1 MANTVR
7 TKLTQLSNQYSKKV
21 ADIRKYKEQ
30 KRNGGAGVSDAEAK
44 RLNGLIDALDKERLQ
59 IADEMN
65 KLTKLEKTAKDYTK
79 LQTKIREKQLAID
92 KAKARG
98 EKTTQLEADQKD
110 LTDKFN
116 SIAPAVEQAFPD
128 IKVKPAEKAKPK
140 PLGNIQMTTGGTDTT
155 VTDTT
160 ASKAAAAK
168 KAEEAKKKA
177 GNLPAVAQDPLA
189 LAKKEAARTKKLGAA
204 SREDVVTSDY
214 AQRNAGMATA
224 PKTPTGTKTAT
235 GAEDINAIYALAR
248 SKYDNVD
255 SIFLYDPELKQILI
269 DAVGDIATAKD
280 DMEPDEFLRRLNASD
295 WAIRNASTYRARD
308 AQRREYNETL
318 DKYNKQLE
326 MADTQDKKDAILS
339 KIGQLNNTSSYA
351 RGLASAK
358 AFIEATASGLTGTMD
373 PVRLDAFVKK
383 MYDSANDKDPNII
396 NRELAALIS
405 YKPGTQLGGAVGAD
419 LTILRATARANGFDL
434 DTTFKDQI
442 NNWMQRLAVGESVE
456 TFKNTIRSQAKLGL
470 PDKVANLLDQGL
482 DLANIYAPYK
492 NVMAAVLEVA
502 PDSISLNDGTLRS
515 AIGPEKEMSLYDF
528 QRTLRK
534 DARWQYTDN
543 ARTEASDSVLK
554 VLRDFGFQG

>member
-1 MANTVR
+1 MAETLKQ
-7 TKLTQLSNQYSKKV
+7 TQGKLQSRIAQLLNQAAKETDLVEKARLKGQAKKLNQQLEKSKQSSNLEKNLSVVEKAQ
-21 ADIRKYKEQ
+21 KEL
-30 KRNGGAGVSDAEAK
+30 D
-44 RLNGLIDALDKERLQ
+44 RLNALDPNTPGV
-59 IADEMN
+59 APA
-65 KLTKLEKTAKDYTK
+65 KTAQQNIINDATK
-79 LQTKIREKQLAID
+79 KGL
-92 KAKARG
+92 
-98 EKTTQLEADQKD
+98 
-110 LTDKFN
+110 
-116 SIAPAVEQAFPD
+116 
-128 IKVKPAEKAKPK
+128 PK
-140 PLGNIQMTTGGTDTT
+140 PEVKKKTEPTIIDTA
-155 VTDTT
+155 
-160 ASKAAAAK
+160 ASKAAAD
-168 KAEEAKKKA
+168 KKKVTT
-177 GNLPAVAQDPLA
+177 PAVDNQ
-189 LAKKEAARTKKLGAA
+189 AKLPPKKTATPAPGGAFTDSQNAARISK
-204 SREDVVTSDY
+204 
-214 AQRNAGMATA
+214 
-224 PKTPTGTKTAT
+224 TGTKTAT
-235 GAEDINAIYALAR
+235 GNEDINAIYALAR

-255 SIFLYDPELKQILI
+255 SIFLYDQELKQILI

-358 AFIEATASGLTGTMD
+358 AYIEATASGLTGTMD
-373 PVRLDAFVKK
+373 PARLDAFVKR

-405 YKPGTQLGGAVGAD
+405 YKPGSQLGGAIGAD
-419 LTILRATARANGFDL
+419 LTVLRATARANGFDL

-502 PDSISLNDGTLRS
+502 PDSINLNDKTLRS

-534 DARWQYTDN
+534 DSRWQYTDN

-554 VLRDFGFQG
+554 VLKDFGFQG

>member
-1 MANTVR
+1 MANPVTA
-7 TKLTQLSNQYSKKV
+7 KLTKLSNQYSAKV
-21 ADIRKYKEQ
+21 KEKRKLVEERRKS
-30 KRNGGAGVSDAEAK
+30 VSDAEVK
-44 RLNGLIDALDKERLQ
+44 RLNGLINTLDADIKT
-59 IADEMN
+59 IFDELA
-65 KLTKLEKTAKDYTK
+65 KAKKLEKTAKDYSN
-79 LQTKIREKQLAID
+79 LQTKIKEKQIAIA
-92 KAKARG
+92 KAEARG
-98 EKTTQLEADQKD
+98 EDTTQLKSDQKD

-116 SIAPAVEQAFPD
+116 SIAPKVEETFPE
-128 IKVKPAEKAKPK
+128 IKVKPAAAAKTGPM
-140 PLGNIQMTTGGTDTT
+140 GNVQMTTGTP
-155 VTDTT
+155 VTPAAATA

-168 KAEEAKKKA
+168 NRVQTPPPVTE
-177 GNLPAVAQDPLA
+177 DPIA
-189 LAKKEAARTKKLGAA
+189 LAKKEAAKTKKLGAA
-204 SREDVVTSDY
+204 SRTEVVTSDY
-214 AQRNAGMATA
+214 AQRNTGIATA

-235 GAEDINAIYALAR
+235 GNEDINAIYALAR

-269 DAVGDIATAKD
+269 DAVGDPATAKD
-280 DMEPDEFLRRLNASD
+280 DMEQTEFLRRLNASE

-326 MADTQDKKDAILS
+326 MADTQEKKDAILS
-339 KIGQLNNTSSYA
+339 KIGQLNTTSGYA

-373 PVRLDAFVKK
+373 PKRLDAFVKK
-383 MYDSANDKDPNII
+383 MYDSANDKDENII

-405 YKPGTQLGGAVGAD
+405 YKPGTQLGGSVGAD
-419 LTILRATARANGFDL
+419 LTKLRATARANGFDL

-456 TFKNTIRSQAKLGL
+456 TFQNTIRSQAKLGL

-492 NVMAAVLEVA
+492 NLMAAVLEVA
-502 PDSISLNDGTLRS
+502 PDSINLNDGTLRS

-528 QRTLRK
+528 QRVLRK
-534 DARWQYTDN
+534 DPRWQYTDN
-543 ARTEASDSVLK
+543 ARAEASDSVLK
-554 VLRDFGFQG
+554 VLKDFGFQG

>member
-1 MANTVR
+1 MASPVT
-7 TKLTQLSNQYSKKV
+7 TKLNQLSSQYSAKVKRIRELEASKRSWFTDAETKKV
-21 ADIRKYKEQ
+21 
-30 KRNGGAGVSDAEAK
+30 N
-44 RLNGLIDALDKERLQ
+44 
-59 IADEMN
+59 DEIN
-65 KLTKLEKTAKDYTK
+65 KLTADAKKDFDDLAKLQKLEKSAKDYI
-79 LQTKIREKQLAID
+79 KIQDDLKKVQSQID

-98 EKTTQLEADQKD
+98 ESTTTLQAKKD
-110 LTDKFN
+110 TLTNKFN
-116 SIAPAVEQAFPD
+116 SIAPKVEEAFPD
-128 IKVKPAEKAKPK
+128 IKVKPAAEVKTGPM
-140 PLGNIQMTTGGTDTT
+140 GNTQMTTGTA
-155 VTDTT
+155 VTDTA

-168 KAEEAKKKA
+168 NKVVTPGVGDQAKLPPKKTKAVSS
-177 GNLPAVAQDPLA
+177 PAFAQ
-189 LAKKEAARTKKLGAA
+189 
-204 SREDVVTSDY
+204 EDVVDTTTLEGIRKAS
-214 AQRNAGMATA
+214 AR
-224 PKTPTGTKTAT
+224 PITGTKTAT

-373 PVRLDAFVKK
+373 PKRLDAFVKR
-383 MYDSANDKDPNII
+383 MYDSANDKDVNII

-405 YKPGTQLGGAVGAD
+405 YKPGSTLGGEVGAD
-419 LTILRATARANGFDL
+419 LTKLRATARANGFDL

-442 NNWMQRLAVGESVE
+442 NGWLQRIAVGESVE
-456 TFKNTIRSQAKLGL
+456 TFQSTIRSQAKLGL

-492 NVMAAVLEVA
+492 NLMAAVLEVA
-502 PDSISLNDGTLRS
+502 PDSINLNDGTLRS

-528 QRTLRK
+528 QRVLRK
-534 DARWQYTDN
+534 DPRWQYTDN

>member
-1 MANTVR
+1 MANPVTA
-7 TKLTQLSNQYSKKV
+7 KLTRLSNQYSAKV
-21 ADIRKYKEQ
+21 KEKRKLVEERRKS
-30 KRNGGAGVSDAEAK
+30 VSDAEVK
-44 RLNGLIDALDKERLQ
+44 RLNGLINTLDADIKT
-59 IADEMN
+59 IFDELA
-65 KLTKLEKTAKDYTK
+65 KAKKLEKTAKDYSN
-79 LQTKIREKQLAID
+79 LQTKIKEKQIAIA
-92 KAKARG
+92 KAEARG
-98 EKTTQLEADQKD
+98 EDTTQLKSDQKD

-116 SIAPAVEQAFPD
+116 SIAPKVEETFPE
-128 IKVKPAEKAKPK
+128 IKVKPAAAAKTGPM
-140 PLGNIQMTTGGTDTT
+140 GNVQMTTGTA
-155 VTDTT
+155 VTPAAETA

-168 KAEEAKKKA
+168 PKVTT
-177 GNLPAVAQDPLA
+177 PAVNQQVKPDAKPVKTPSTTAFAQ
-189 LAKKEAARTKKLGAA
+189 
-204 SREDVVTSDY
+204 EDVVDTTTLEGIRKAS
-214 AQRNAGMATA
+214 ARTV
-224 PKTPTGTKTAT
+224 TGTKTAT
-235 GAEDINAIYALAR
+235 GNEDINAIYALAR

-269 DAVGDIATAKD
+269 DAVGDPATAKD
-280 DMEPDEFLRRLNASD
+280 DMEESEFLRRLNASE

-326 MADTQDKKDAILS
+326 MADTQEKKDAILS
-339 KIGQLNNTSSYA
+339 KIGQLNTTSGYA

-373 PVRLDAFVKK
+373 PKRLDAFVKK
-383 MYDSANDKDPNII
+383 MYDSANDKDVNII

-405 YKPGTQLGGAVGAD
+405 YKPGTQLGGSVGAD
-419 LTILRATARANGFDL
+419 LTKLRATARANGFDL

-456 TFKNTIRSQAKLGL
+456 TFQNTIRSQAKLGL

-492 NVMAAVLEVA
+492 NLMAAVLEVA
-502 PDSISLNDGTLRS
+502 PDSINLNDGTLRS

-528 QRTLRK
+528 QRVLRK
-534 DARWQYTDN
+534 DPRWQYTDN

>member
-1 MANTVR
+1 
-7 TKLTQLSNQYSKKV
+7 LT
-21 ADIRKYKEQ
+21 
-30 KRNGGAGVSDAEAK
+30 G
-44 RLNGLIDALDKERLQ
+44 
-59 IADEMN
+59 
-65 KLTKLEKTAKDYTK
+65 
-79 LQTKIREKQLAID
+79 
-92 KAKARG
+92 
-98 EKTTQLEADQKD
+98 
-110 LTDKFN
+110 KFN
-116 SIAPAVEQAFPD
+116 SIAPSVEQAFPD
-128 IKVKPAEKAKPK
+128 IKAKPVK
-140 PLGNIQMTTGGTDTT
+140 STKTGPLGNVQMTTGTTIADTA
-155 VTDTT
+155 
-160 ASKAAAAK
+160 ASKASATK
-168 KAEEAKKKA
+168 N
-177 GNLPAVAQDPLA
+177 NLTPAVEEKPKKNKKPEAQPEAVIPTGFNVGTFRAADEA
-189 LAKKEAARTKKLGAA
+189 SMAKANK
-204 SREDVVTSDY
+204 
-214 AQRNAGMATA
+214 
-224 PKTPTGTKTAT
+224 TGTKTAT

-373 PVRLDAFVKK
+373 PKRLDAFVKR
-383 MYDSANDKDPNII
+383 MYDSANDKDANII

-405 YKPGTQLGGAVGAD
+405 YKPGSTLGGEVGAD
-419 LTILRATARANGFDL
+419 LTKLRATARANGFDL

-442 NNWMQRLAVGESVE
+442 NGWLQRIAVGESVE
-456 TFKNTIRSQAKLGL
+456 TFQSTIRSQAKLGL

-482 DLANIYAPYK
+482 DLSNIYAPYK
-492 NVMAAVLEVA
+492 NLMAAVLEVA
-502 PDSISLNDGTLRS
+502 PDSINLNDGTLRS

-528 QRTLRK
+528 QRVLRK
-534 DARWQYTDN
+534 DPRWQYTDN

-554 VLRDFGFQG
+554 VLKDFGFQG

>member
-1 MANTVR
+1 MA
-7 TKLTQLSNQYSKKV
+7 YSASDYPQVKRAAQAYDV
-21 ADIRKYKEQ
+21 AKEARLKAQRSFDETSTRSPKYE
-30 KRNGGAGVSDAEAK
+30 
-44 RLNGLIDALDKERLQ
+44 Q
-59 IADEMN
+59 IAAA
-65 KLTKLEKTAKDYTK
+65 L
-79 LQTKIREKQLAID
+79 
-92 KAKARG
+92 
-98 EKTTQLEADQKD
+98 
-110 LTDKFN
+110 
-116 SIAPAVEQAFPD
+116 
-128 IKVKPAEKAKPK
+128 
-140 PLGNIQMTTGGTDTT
+140 
-155 VTDTT
+155 
-160 ASKAAAAK
+160 AAAK
-168 KAEEAKKKA
+168 KQEEAKLAAFRSANDTAKADYDRKSISVKATADAKSARVAIESLDERLKKAEDSGQDTTKIVEEKTATEKKLKDAVAAKKAATKKTPTVVETTESKAEAAKKKA
-177 GNLPAVAQDPLA
+177 VTPETPTTGEKPRTPPTVAQDPLA

-204 SREDVVTSDY
+204 SKEDVVVSDY
-214 AQRNAGMATA
+214 AQRNAGIAA
-224 PKTPTGTKTAT
+224 ATKTGKLDAT
-235 GAEDINAIYALAR
+235 GNEDINAIYALAR

-295 WAIRNASTYRARD
+295 WAIRNAGTYRARD

-318 DKYNKQLE
+318 DKYTKQLE

-373 PVRLDAFVKK
+373 PKRLDAFVKR
-383 MYDSANDKDPNII
+383 MYDSANDKDANII

-405 YKPGTQLGGAVGAD
+405 YKPGSTLGGEVGAD
-419 LTILRATARANGFDL
+419 LTKLRATARANGFDL

-442 NNWMQRLAVGESVE
+442 NTWLQRLAVGESVG
-456 TFKNTIRSQAKLGL
+456 TFQNVIRSQAKLGL

>member
-1 MANTVR
+1 MANPVTSRLNAV
-7 TKLTQLSNQYSKKV
+7 SSQYSAKIRRIRELEKQKKEPFATD
-21 ADIRKYKEQ
+21 ADVKLANQEINQ
-30 KRNGGAGVSDAEAK
+30 LTADAKKDFEELAK
-44 RLNGLIDALDKERLQ
+44 LK
-59 IADEMN
+59 
-65 KLTKLEKTAKDYTK
+65 KLEKTAKDYTNI
-79 LQTKIREKQLAID
+79 QDDIREVQAQID
-92 KAKARG
+92 KADARG
-98 EKTTQLEADQKD
+98 ESTTALQAKKD
-110 LTDKFN
+110 TLTNRFN
-116 SIAPAVEQAFPD
+116 SIAPKVEEAFPD
-128 IKVKPAEKAKPK
+128 IKVKPAKESKPG
-140 PLGNIQMTTGGTDTT
+140 PMGNIQMTTGTTVADTT
-155 VTDTT
+155 E
-160 ASKAAAAK
+160 SKAAAAK
-168 KAEEAKKKA
+168 KQTKPKVVTENIPST
-177 GNLPAVAQDPLA
+177 GDAVA
-189 LAKKEAARTKKLGAA
+189 LAKKEAARTKKLGAVSKEGFVA
-204 SREDVVTSDY
+204 SDY
-214 AQRNAGMATA
+214 VQRTTGMATA

-326 MADTQDKKDAILS
+326 MADTQEKKDAILS
-339 KIGQLNNTSSYA
+339 KIGQLNSTSSYA

-373 PVRLDAFVKK
+373 PKRLDAFVKK
-383 MYDSANDKDPNII
+383 MYDSANDKDVNII

-405 YKPGTQLGGAVGAD
+405 YKPGTQLGGSVGAD
-419 LTILRATARANGFDL
+419 LTKLRATARANGFDL

-456 TFKNTIRSQAKLGL
+456 TFQNTIRSQAKLGL

-502 PDSISLNDGTLRS
+502 PDSINLNDATLRS

-543 ARTEASDSVLK
+543 ARQETSDSVLR